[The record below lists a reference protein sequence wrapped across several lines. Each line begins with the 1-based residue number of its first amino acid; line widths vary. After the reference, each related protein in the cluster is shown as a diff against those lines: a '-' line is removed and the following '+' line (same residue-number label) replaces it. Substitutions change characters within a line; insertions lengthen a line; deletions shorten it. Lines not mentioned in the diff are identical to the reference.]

1 MEFLANV
8 IVAGQYAAAIAVF
21 AGMLTT
27 IGQGHIAAEAIES
40 MARQPE
46 ATGNIR
52 TSMIISLAMA
62 ETNGIYG
69 LVVAMILLFANP
81 LVNSFADIAIRLGL
95 AG

>member
-27 IGQGHIAAEAIES
+27 LGQGHIAAKAIES

-46 ATGNIR
+46 AKGSVNTA
-52 TSMIISLAMA
+52 MIISLAMA

-81 LVNSFADIAIRLGL
+81 LVNRFAEIATQLGL
-95 AG
+95 S

>member
-8 IVAGQYAAAIAVF
+8 IIAGQYAATIAVF

-27 IGQGHIAAEAIES
+27 LGQGHIAAKAIES

-46 ATGNIR
+46 AKGSINTA
-52 TSMIISLAMA
+52 MIISLAMA

-81 LVNSFADIAIRLGL
+81 LVNRFAEIAIQLGL
-95 AG
+95 S

>member
-8 IVAGQYAAAIAVF
+8 IIAGQYAAAIAVF
-21 AGMLTT
+21 AGLLTT
-27 IGQGHIAAEAIES
+27 IGQSHIAAKAIES

-46 ATGNIR
+46 AKGSINTA
-52 TSMIISLAMA
+52 MIISLAMA

-81 LVNSFADIAIRLGL
+81 LVANFQTIAQVLGL